1 MRGGLLHLFDF
12 HHSSTSRKLQRQKV
26 NTDGLEAPRNS
37 LELSIEEASQCYSC
51 FGENKPYA
59 FHAITNSSKHTS
71 STIDEDPVREM
82 LQEEMSKELNTKRNV
97 PNVVARL
104 MGMDTIPTETKSAT
118 SIQEKKAEIIA
129 PNLPRKEPNGSIRHS
144 PLGLKSSKAEHSVHY
159 PSPERDSRK
168 SRRGRKSKKPQPREH
183 PQEEELQ
190 KFKKDFEAWQAARV
204 WENTKIVDLGN
215 IPRRWLAQEH
225 LNKEKMALYADINRT
240 KANDQKPKEIK
251 AQKLKPDLKSLSQQE
266 SFSRSGRKDMFQ
278 DIQNECFMKTSP
290 KEDTVSQSGR
300 KDLFEAYQN
309 EWFTSR
315 SGSTEFEQVAL
326 MNEADKQEK
335 SDIPTRIVILKPGH
349 DRVAASEDSWTGSS
363 EIVEEEGSIKDF
375 LEEVKER
382 LRFEMQGKST
392 KRDNARGGGIETPF
406 SEKPSNPRQIA
417 RQIAKQVR
425 ESVTRDMGVNLLRS
439 ESFRSYASEIQ
450 VSEPDSP
457 DFNSR
462 ETAKFLSE
470 RLRNVLK
477 SDPVG
482 DMSPVVGGSS
492 RASPLVDY
500 DERRPRPTGNI
511 LKTVNRGN
519 YWEHVK
525 DELEMQSRSFRYGND
540 YDDGLHMGENSPRNL
555 VRSMSAPSGSSFGKL
570 LLEDRQILT
579 GAHIRR
585 KHEINGNFSAEVSKT
600 RKEKLSFRGK
610 VSSLRHSLSFKG
622 RLFGRKMQSV
632 EDMESVDS
640 NSVKDDSMCGSS
652 SLMNLE
658 NVLDNSTEV
667 PPSPASFCST
677 LRDDYYRN
685 KWDHSSP
692 VSTLDVPSIEDP
704 HTVSDIFRDISS
716 NLTGTPCLGQFI
728 PAIVPLI
735 GVFFLDTNHHHHL
748 PHYCPTFHTQPGHHS
763 TQPPTTRYTQQVV
776 GYIYLLHGWDSENGA
791 WFFVTFIPLSQVP
804 KLRRQLNKL
813 GVDGSEC
820 TSIQEPR
827 EPEMVHLED
836 HAEVYIRDVLVISGL
851 YDGSSQW
858 SFTRWDPLAKPIS
871 SWVFEK
877 VEESYEKRADE
888 TDTTEDHTGMSR
900 MDHKV
905 LFDLINEALS
915 TILGPSLTMSKFKRK
930 LMGSTKMPPP
940 RGKKLLDVVWKTVFM
955 YLYPDSDGYY
965 YYYSLDG
972 MIARDLGRN
981 PWLGS
986 MDEDIE
992 LVGREMENWI
1002 LRELIGETVK
1012 DLL

>member
-1 MRGGLLHLFDF
+1 MGGGLLHLFDF
-12 HHSSTSRKLQRQKV
+12 HHSSTARKLQRQQR

-37 LELSIEEASQCYSC
+37 LELPIETSQCYNC
-51 FGENKPYA
+51 FGENIPYA

-71 STIDEDPVREM
+71 SPIDEDPVRERI
-82 LQEEMSKELNTKRNV
+82 QEEILKELDTKRNV

-118 SIQEKKAEIIA
+118 SVQEKKAEMVA
-129 PNLPRKEPNGSIRHS
+129 PNLPRKEPSGSIRRS
-144 PLGLKSSKAEHSVHY
+144 PLGLKSSKQAEHSVHY
-159 PSPERDSRK
+159 PSPEQDSRK
-168 SRRGRKSKKPQPREH
+168 SRRGKKSKKPQPREH

-225 LNKEKMALYADINRT
+225 LNKEKMALYADINRN

-251 AQKLKPDLKSLSQQE
+251 AQKLKPDIKSLSQE
-266 SFSRSGRKDMFQ
+266 DSFSRSGRKDMFQ
-278 DIQNECFMKTSP
+278 DNQNECFMKTSP

-300 KDLFEAYQN
+300 KDQFEEYQN
-309 EWFTSR
+309 EWFTLR
-315 SGSTEFEQVAL
+315 SGSTEFEQVTL
-326 MNEADKQEK
+326 MNDADKQEK

-363 EIVEEEGSIKDF
+363 EILEEEGSIKDF

-392 KRDNARGGGIETPF
+392 KRDSARGGGIETPF
-406 SEKPSNPRQIA
+406 SENSSNPRQIA
-417 RQIAKQVR
+417 RYIAKQVR

-439 ESFRSYASEIQ
+439 ESFRSYAGEIQ

-457 DFNSR
+457 DFNNR
-462 ETAKFLSE
+462 ETVKFLSE

-482 DMSPVVGGSS
+482 DMSHVVGGSP

-525 DELEMQSRSFRYGND
+525 DELEMQSRSFRYGHD
-540 YDDGLHMGENSPRNL
+540 YDDGLRMGEKSPRNL
-555 VRSMSAPSGSSFGKL
+555 IRSMSAPSGSSFGKL
-570 LLEDRQILT
+570 LLEDRHILT

-585 KHEINGNFSAEVSKT
+585 KLENNGKFSAEVSKT

-622 RLFGRKMQSV
+622 RLFGRKIQSV

-677 LRDDYYRN
+677 PRDDYYRSN
-685 KWDHSSP
+685 WDHTSP
-692 VSTLDVPSIEDP
+692 VSTLDVPSIEN
-704 HTVSDIFRDISS
+704 HTVSDVFRDISS
-716 NLTGTPCLGQFI
+716 NL
-728 PAIVPLI
+728 
-735 GVFFLDTNHHHHL
+735 
-748 PHYCPTFHTQPGHHS
+748 
-763 TQPPTTRYTQQVV
+763 
-776 GYIYLLHGWDSENGA
+776 SE
-791 WFFVTFIPLSQVP
+791 
-804 KLRRQLNKL
+804 LRRQLNKL

-820 TSIQEPR
+820 TTIQEPR
-827 EPEMVHLED
+827 EPEMVDLED

-877 VEESYEKRADE
+877 VEESYEKRAEE
-888 TDTTEDHTGMSR
+888 TDTTEDHTGMSKV
-900 MDHKV
+900 DHKV

-955 YLYPDSDGYY
+955 CLYPESDGYY

-981 PWLGS
+981 PWLGG
-986 MDEDIE
+986 MGEDIE

-1002 LRELIGETVK
+1002 LRELIGEIVK

>member
-716 NLTGTPCLGQFI
+716 NLT
-728 PAIVPLI
+728 
-735 GVFFLDTNHHHHL
+735 
-748 PHYCPTFHTQPGHHS
+748 
-763 TQPPTTRYTQQVV
+763 
-776 GYIYLLHGWDSENGA
+776 E
-791 WFFVTFIPLSQVP
+791 
-804 KLRRQLNKL
+804 LRRQLNKL

>member
-1 MRGGLLHLFDF
+1 MGGGLLHLFDF
-12 HHSSTSRKLQRQKV
+12 HQSSAARKLRKQKI

-37 LELSIEEASQCYSC
+37 LELPNETSQCYNC
-51 FGENKPYA
+51 FGENIPCTFQA
-59 FHAITNSSKHTS
+59 MTTNSSKHTS
-71 STIDEDPVREM
+71 SAIDEDPVREM
-82 LQEEMSKELNTKRNV
+82 ILEEISKELETKRKV
-97 PNVVARL
+97 PSVVARL

-118 SIQEKKAEIIA
+118 SIQVKKAGMID
-129 PNLPRKEPNGSIRHS
+129 PDLPRKERNGSVRRS
-144 PLGLKSSKAEHSVHY
+144 PLGLKSSKQAEHSVHY
-159 PSPERDSRK
+159 PSPERESRK
-168 SRRGRKSKKPQPREH
+168 SRRSRKSKKPQPREH

-225 LNKEKMALYADINRT
+225 LNKEKMALYADINRM

-251 AQKLKPDLKSLSQQE
+251 GQKSKPDLKSRSQEE
-266 SFSRSGRKDMFQ
+266 SLSRSGRKDMFQ
-278 DIQNECFMKTSP
+278 DNQSECFTKTSP
-290 KEDTVSQSGR
+290 KEDTVSHSGR
-300 KDLFEAYQN
+300 KDLLEEYQN

-315 SGSTEFEQVAL
+315 SGSTEFEQVSL
-326 MNEADKQEK
+326 MSDADKQEK
-335 SDIPTRIVILKPGH
+335 SDVPTRIVILKPGP
-349 DRVAASEDSWTGSS
+349 DRVAASEDSWTESS

-417 RQIAKQVR
+417 RHIAKQVR
-425 ESVTRDMGVNLLRS
+425 ESVTKDMGVNLLRS

-450 VSEPDSP
+450 VSEPNSP
-457 DFNSR
+457 DFNNR
-462 ETAKFLSE
+462 DAMKFLSE

-477 SDPVG
+477 PDPVG

-525 DELEMQSRSFRYGND
+525 DELEMQSRSFRYGHD
-540 YDDGLHMGENSPRNL
+540 YDDGLRMGEKSPRNL
-555 VRSMSAPSGSSFGKL
+555 VRSMSAPSGSSFAKL
-570 LLEDRQILT
+570 LSEDRHIST
-579 GAHIRR
+579 GTHMWR
-585 KHEINGNFSAEVSKT
+585 KHETTGNFSAEVSKS

-610 VSSLRHSLSFKG
+610 VSSLRHSLSFRG
-622 RLFGRKMQSV
+622 RLFGRKIQFA

-640 NSVKDDSMCGSS
+640 NSVRDDSMCGSS

-677 LRDDYYRN
+677 PRNDYYRSN
-685 KWDHSSP
+685 WDHPSP
-692 VSTLDVPSIEDP
+692 VSTLDVPSIED
-704 HTVSDIFRDISS
+704 HTVSDVFRDISS
-716 NLTGTPCLGQFI
+716 NL
-728 PAIVPLI
+728 
-735 GVFFLDTNHHHHL
+735 
-748 PHYCPTFHTQPGHHS
+748 
-763 TQPPTTRYTQQVV
+763 
-776 GYIYLLHGWDSENGA
+776 SE
-791 WFFVTFIPLSQVP
+791 
-804 KLRRQLNKL
+804 LRRQLNKL

-820 TSIQEPR
+820 TSIQEPQ
-827 EPEMVHLED
+827 EPVLVDLED

-871 SWVFEK
+871 NWVFEK
-877 VEESYEKRADE
+877 VEESYDKRAEE
-888 TDTTEDHTGMSR
+888 TESAGDHIEMSKV
-900 MDHKV
+900 DHKV

-915 TILGPSLTMSKFKRK
+915 TILGPSLAMSKFKRK

-940 RGKKLLDVVWKTVFM
+940 RGKKLLDVVWKTIFM
-955 YLYPDSDGYY
+955 YLYPESDGCY

-981 PWLGS
+981 PWLPSG
-986 MDEDIE
+986 MDEDVE
-992 LVGREMENWI
+992 LVGRDMENWI
-1002 LRELIGETVK
+1002 LRELIGEIVK

>member
-1 MRGGLLHLFDF
+1 MGGGLLHLFDF
-12 HHSSTSRKLQRQKV
+12 HHSSTARKLQRQQI
-26 NTDGLEAPRNS
+26 NIDGLEAPRNS
-37 LELSIEEASQCYSC
+37 LELPIETSQCYNC
-51 FGENKPYA
+51 FGENIPYA

-71 STIDEDPVREM
+71 SPIDEDPVREM
-82 LQEEMSKELNTKRNV
+82 IQEEILKELDTKRNV

-118 SIQEKKAEIIA
+118 SMQEKKAEIVA
-129 PNLPRKEPNGSIRHS
+129 PNVPRKEPNSSIRRS
-144 PLGLKSSKAEHSVHY
+144 PLGLKTSKQAEHSVQY

-168 SRRGRKSKKPQPREH
+168 SRRGKKSKKPQPREH

-225 LNKEKMALYADINRT
+225 LNKEKMALYADINRI
-240 KANDQKPKEIK
+240 KATDQKPKEIK
-251 AQKLKPDLKSLSQQE
+251 AQKLKPDIKSLSHE
-266 SFSRSGRKDMFQ
+266 EIFSRSGRKDMFQ
-278 DIQNECFMKTSP
+278 DNQNECFMKTSP

-300 KDLFEAYQN
+300 KNLFEEYQN

-315 SGSTEFEQVAL
+315 SGSTEFEQVTL
-326 MNEADKQEK
+326 VNDADKQEK

-363 EIVEEEGSIKDF
+363 DIVEEEGGIKDF

-417 RQIAKQVR
+417 RHIAKQVR

-457 DFNSR
+457 DFNNR
-462 ETAKFLSE
+462 ETVKFLSE

-482 DMSPVVGGSS
+482 DMSHVVGGSS

-511 LKTVNRGN
+511 LKTVNHGN

-525 DELEMQSRSFRYGND
+525 DELEMQSRSFRYGHD
-540 YDDGLHMGENSPRNL
+540 YDDGLHMGEKSSRNL

-570 LLEDRQILT
+570 LLEDRHILT

-585 KHEINGNFSAEVSKT
+585 KHEINGKFSAEVSKT

-622 RLFGRKMQSV
+622 RLFGRKIQSV

-677 LRDDYYRN
+677 PRDDYYRSN
-685 KWDHSSP
+685 WDHPSP
-692 VSTLDVPSIEDP
+692 VSTLDVPSIED
-704 HTVSDIFRDISS
+704 HTVSDVFRDISS
-716 NLTGTPCLGQFI
+716 NL
-728 PAIVPLI
+728 
-735 GVFFLDTNHHHHL
+735 
-748 PHYCPTFHTQPGHHS
+748 
-763 TQPPTTRYTQQVV
+763 
-776 GYIYLLHGWDSENGA
+776 SE
-791 WFFVTFIPLSQVP
+791 
-804 KLRRQLNKL
+804 LRRQLNKL

-820 TSIQEPR
+820 ITIQEHR
-827 EPEMVHLED
+827 EPEMVDLED

-877 VEESYEKRADE
+877 VEESYEKRAE
-888 TDTTEDHTGMSR
+888 QTDTTEDHTGMSKV
-900 MDHKV
+900 DHKV
-905 LFDLINEALS
+905 LFDLINEASS

-955 YLYPDSDGYY
+955 YLYPESDGYY
-965 YYYSLDG
+965 YYYSLDS
-972 MIARDLGRN
+972 MIAHDLGRN
-981 PWLGS
+981 PWLGG

-1002 LRELIGETVK
+1002 LRELIGEIVK

>member
-1 MRGGLLHLFDF
+1 M
-12 HHSSTSRKLQRQKV
+12 
-26 NTDGLEAPRNS
+26 
-37 LELSIEEASQCYSC
+37 I
-51 FGENKPYA
+51 
-59 FHAITNSSKHTS
+59 
-71 STIDEDPVREM
+71 
-82 LQEEMSKELNTKRNV
+82 QEEISKELDTKHNV

-118 SIQEKKAEIIA
+118 SIQEKKAEMIA
-129 PNLPRKEPNGSIRHS
+129 PNVPRKEPNGSIRRS
-144 PLGLKSSKAEHSVHY
+144 PLGLKSSKAEHNVHY

-225 LNKEKMALYADINRT
+225 LNKEKMALYADINRI

-251 AQKLKPDLKSLSQQE
+251 AQKLKPDFKSLSQQE

-278 DIQNECFMKTSP
+278 DNLSESFMKTGP

-315 SGSTEFEQVAL
+315 SGSTEFEQVTL

-482 DMSPVVGGSS
+482 GMSPVVSGSS

-500 DERRPRPTGNI
+500 DERRPRGTGNI
-511 LKTVNRGN
+511 LKTFNRGN

-525 DELEMQSRSFRYGND
+525 DELEMQSRSFRYGHD

-570 LLEDRQILT
+570 LLEDKHILT

-585 KHEINGNFSAEVSKT
+585 KHETNGKFSAEVSKT

-622 RLFGRKMQSV
+622 KLFGRKMQSV

-677 LRDDYYRN
+677 PRDDYYRN

-704 HTVSDIFRDISS
+704 HTVSDVFRDISS
-716 NLTGTPCLGQFI
+716 NLT
-728 PAIVPLI
+728 
-735 GVFFLDTNHHHHL
+735 
-748 PHYCPTFHTQPGHHS
+748 
-763 TQPPTTRYTQQVV
+763 
-776 GYIYLLHGWDSENGA
+776 E
-791 WFFVTFIPLSQVP
+791 
-804 KLRRQLNKL
+804 LRRQLNKL

-820 TSIQEPR
+820 TSIQEAR

-836 HAEVYIRDVLVISGL
+836 HAEVYIRDVLIISGL

-888 TDTTEDHTGMSR
+888 TDITEDHTGMSR

-955 YLYPDSDGYY
+955 YLYPESDGYY

-992 LVGREMENWI
+992 LVGRETENWI
-1002 LRELIGETVK
+1002 LRELIGEIVK